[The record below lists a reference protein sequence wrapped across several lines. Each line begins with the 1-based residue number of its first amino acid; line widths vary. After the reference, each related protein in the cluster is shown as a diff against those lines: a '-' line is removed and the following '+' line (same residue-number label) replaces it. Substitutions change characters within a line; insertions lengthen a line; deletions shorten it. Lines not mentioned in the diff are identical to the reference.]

1 MAGISVLNIAASAL
15 ATTRAAMDVS
25 ANNVANAST
34 PGYSRQ
40 RVIIGDLVK
49 GGGAG
54 ANGVGVESTRRN
66 ASELI
71 ERQRRTT
78 STALAQAQTL
88 GGYLGSIDGLMGA
101 PDEGIAKALNGFYS
115 SVNDVAREP
124 ENRAYRAGL
133 LNSISLVKDI
143 YSQLDARLGG
153 LRDNVLAERKGVV
166 DRINQISQA
175 LAGTNTG
182 IELDLGAGREA
193 SPSLLDQRDN
203 LLLEL
208 SKLNDVEVNIQNNG
222 TVNVKAMTGANL
234 VTGVTASALANTE
247 IGSGGTLGA
256 LDQLL
261 KGELG
266 AVTATASG
274 RLAALNTI
282 KTNSANEFFEVTD
295 STGKRFYTRTL
306 AIGLNPLDLK
316 AENQAKIVDQG
327 MISDTR
333 VSLVSPEGYSVSG
346 ADPVTKDRVAATVRF
361 DTLGLS
367 VDNVEAEAARDLTDD
382 NGTVLFEAG
391 NVTPAG
397 TVRTTTPAVTPVD
410 GQQPTLGTP
419 VETVQP
425 FQLYVVRF
433 NNPRGLTDLGNG
445 YFAETDNARKD
456 TNSPVTDPVTTQD
469 TDAREAAFQTS
480 STWARLRGVYEGF
493 KADVFQAFGTT
504 VDNLKVDDISEFEL
518 PKTLSNGTETTD
530 YQLVARAANSLLAGR
545 GRTESDMTRLTGE
558 VGQRKVSND
567 AITTTLTSM
576 STQIESE
583 RSLFSGVSM
592 DEEALD
598 LVRLQQ
604 AYAGAAKV
612 VDVANKMFDT
622 LIAAL

>member
-15 ATTRAAMDVS
+15 ATTRTAMDVS

-40 RVIIGDLVK
+40 RVIVGDLVK

-54 ANGVGVESTRRN
+54 ANGVGVESIRRN
-66 ASELI
+66 GSELI

-234 VTGVTASALANTE
+234 VTGVIASALANTE

-261 KGELG
+261 KGELA
-266 AVTATASG
+266 AVTASASG
-274 RLAALNTI
+274 RLAALNTV

-295 STGKRFYTRTL
+295 STGNRFYTRTL
-306 AIGLNPLDLK
+306 AIGLNPLDLPASK
-316 AENQAKIVDQG
+316 HPEIVVNGVVSDSPDQ
-327 MISDTR
+327 R
-333 VSLVSPEGYSVSG
+333 VSLVSPEGYVVSG
-346 ADPVTKDRVAATVRF
+346 ANRDPDADVPLGARITATTRF

-367 VDNVEAEAARDLTDD
+367 VDSAE
-382 NGTVLFEAG
+382 TVDADG
-391 NVTPAG
+391 NVLSPPG
-397 TVRTTTPAVTPVD
+397 TVRTVAPAVTPVE
-410 GQQPTLGTP
+410 GQKPTLGTP

-425 FQLYVVRF
+425 YQLYVVRF

-445 YFAETDNARKD
+445 YFAETENARED
-456 TNSPVTDPVTTQD
+456 TNSPVIDPVTTQD
-469 TDAREAAFQTS
+469 TDARESAFETS

-493 KADVFQAFGTT
+493 EADVFRAFGTT
-504 VDNLKVDDISEFEL
+504 VDNLTVADISDFEL
-518 PKTLSNGTETTD
+518 PKTLVDGTNTTD

-545 GRTESDMTRLTGE
+545 GRTEADMTRLTGE

-567 AITTTLTSM
+567 AITTTLKSM

-583 RSLFSGVSM
+583 RSKASGVSM

>member
-1 MAGISVLNIAASAL
+1 MAGISALNIASTAL
-15 ATTRAAMDVS
+15 AATRTAMDIS

-54 ANGVGVESTRRN
+54 ANGVGIESIRRN

-78 STALAQAQTL
+78 STSLAQAQSL

-115 SVNDVAREP
+115 SVNDMAREP

-153 LRDNVLAERKGVV
+153 LRDNAVAERTGVV
-166 DRINQISQA
+166 ARINQIAQA

-182 IELDLGAGREA
+182 IELNVGSGGEA

-222 TVNVKAMTGANL
+222 TVNVKTLTGANL
-234 VTGVTASALANTE
+234 VTGTTASVLADTE

-261 KGELG
+261 KGELA
-266 AVTATASG
+266 AVTPTASG
-274 RLAALNTI
+274 RLAALNTVT
-282 KTNSANEFFEVTD
+282 TNSPNEFFEVTD
-295 STGKRFYTRTL
+295 SRGQHLYTRTL
-306 AIGLNPLDLK
+306 SIGLNPLDFT
-316 AENQAKIVDQG
+316 AGMQDEIVING
-327 MISDTR
+327 VVSDLASNK
-333 VSLVSPEGYSVSG
+333 VSLVSPEGYTISG
-346 ADPVTKDRVAATVRF
+346 ADSVGDRITATARF

-367 VDNVEAEAARDLTDD
+367 VDSVESTDSG
-382 NGTVLFEAG
+382 GTTF
-391 NVTPAG
+391 PPG
-397 TVRTTTPAVTPVD
+397 TVRTTTPAITPESANV
-410 GQQPTLGTP
+410 PTLGTP
-419 VETVQP
+419 IETIQP
-425 FQLYVVRF
+425 YQLYVVRF

-445 YFAETDNARKD
+445 YFSETGNADKD
-456 TNSPVTDPVTTQD
+456 YDQSPVTDPVTTAQSG
-469 TDAREAAFQTS
+469 AREAAFQTA

-493 KADVFQAFGTT
+493 KSDVFRAFGAT
-504 VDNLKVDDISEFEL
+504 VDNLTTADISELEL
-518 PKTLSNGTETTD
+518 PGTAGVTD
-530 YQLVARAANSLLAGR
+530 YQLVARAANNLLAGR
-545 GRTESDMTRLTGE
+545 SRTEADMTRLTGE

-583 RSLFSGVSM
+583 RAQVSGVSM

-612 VDVANKMFDT
+612 VEVANKMFDD
-622 LIAAL
+622 LMAAI

>member
-1 MAGISVLNIAASAL
+1 MAGISALNIASTAL
-15 ATTRAAMDVS
+15 AATRTAMDIS

-40 RVIIGDLVK
+40 RAIIGDLVK

-54 ANGVGVESTRRN
+54 ANGVGVESIRRN

-78 STALAQAQTL
+78 STSLAQAQSL

-115 SVNDVAREP
+115 SVNDIAREP

-153 LRDNVLAERKGVV
+153 LRDNAVAERTGVV
-166 DRINQISQA
+166 ARINQIAQA

-182 IELDLGAGREA
+182 IELNVGSGGEA
-193 SPSLLDQRDN
+193 SPTLLDQRDN

-222 TVNVKAMTGANL
+222 TVNVKTLTGANL
-234 VTGVTASALANTE
+234 VTGTTFSVLADTE

-256 LDQLL
+256 LAQLL
-261 KGELG
+261 KGELA
-266 AVTATASG
+266 AVTPTASG
-274 RLAALNTI
+274 RLAALSTVS
-282 KTNSANEFFEVTD
+282 TQSSNEFFEVTD
-295 STGKRFYTRTL
+295 ATGQRLYTRTL
-306 AIGLNPLDLK
+306 NVGLNPLDLTA
-316 AENQAKIVDQG
+316 AEHQNIVIGAAVADNVQQQ
-327 MISDTR
+327 
-333 VSLVSPEGYSVSG
+333 VSLVSPEGYIVSG
-346 ADPVTKDRVAATVRF
+346 ADSTGNRITATARF
-361 DTLGLS
+361 DTLAFS
-367 VDNVEAEAARDLTDD
+367 VDGVETTDAD
-382 NGTVLFEAG
+382 GAVLY
-391 NVTPAG
+391 PAG
-397 TVRTTTPAVTPVD
+397 TVRTTAPATTPVATSR
-410 GQQPTLGTP
+410 PTLGTP

-425 FQLYVVRF
+425 YQLYVVRF

-445 YFAETDNARKD
+445 YFAETGNADKD
-456 TNSPVTDPVTTQD
+456 YEESPVANPVTVVETG
-469 TDAREAAFQTS
+469 AREAAFQTS

-493 KADVFQAFGTT
+493 KSDVFRAFGAT
-504 VDNLKVDDISEFEL
+504 VDNLTTADISEFDL
-518 PKTLSNGTETTD
+518 PGTGGITD
-530 YQLVARAANSLLAGR
+530 YQLVARAANSLLSGR
-545 GRTESDMTRLTGE
+545 SRTEADMTRLTGE

-583 RSLFSGVSM
+583 RAQVSGVSM

-612 VDVANKMFDT
+612 VEVANRMFDD
-622 LIAAL
+622 LMAAL

>member
-1 MAGISVLNIAASAL
+1 MAGISALNIASTAL
-15 ATTRAAMDVS
+15 AATRTAMDIS

-40 RVIIGDLVK
+40 RAIIGSLVK

-54 ANGVGVESTRRN
+54 ANGVGIESIRRN

-78 STALAQAQTL
+78 STSLAQAQSL

-115 SVNDVAREP
+115 SVNDIAREP

-153 LRDNVLAERKGVV
+153 LRDNAVAERTGVV
-166 DRINQISQA
+166 ARINQIAQA

-182 IELDLGAGREA
+182 IELNVGSGGEA
-193 SPSLLDQRDN
+193 SPALLDQRDN

-208 SKLNDVEVNIQNNG
+208 SRLNDVEVNIQNNG
-222 TVNVKAMTGANL
+222 TVNVKTLTGANL
-234 VTGVTASALANTE
+234 VTGTAASVLADTE

-256 LDQLL
+256 LDELL
-261 KGELG
+261 RGELA
-266 AVTATASG
+266 AVTPTASG
-274 RLAALNTI
+274 RLAALNTVS
-282 KTNSANEFFEVTD
+282 TQSANEFFEVTD
-295 STGKRFYTRTL
+295 ARGQRFYTRTL
-306 AIGLNPLDLK
+306 NIGLNPLDFS
-316 AENQAKIVDQG
+316 ADMQDQLVING
-327 MISDTR
+327 VVSDLPSNK
-333 VSLVSPEGYSVSG
+333 VSLVSPEGYIISG
-346 ADPVTKDRVAATVRF
+346 ANTSGERITATARF
-361 DTLGLS
+361 DTLSLS
-367 VDNVEAEAARDLTDD
+367 IDSVESTDSG
-382 NGTVLFEAG
+382 GT
-391 NVTPAG
+391 TIPPG
-397 TVRTTTPAVTPVD
+397 TVRTTTPAITPDSTKV
-410 GQQPTLGTP
+410 PTLGVP
-419 VETVQP
+419 IETIQP
-425 FQLYVVRF
+425 YELYVVRF

-445 YFAETDNARKD
+445 YFAETGNADKD
-456 TNSPVTDPVTTQD
+456 FDQSPVTNPVTVAQAG
-469 TDAREAAFQTS
+469 AREAAFQIS

-493 KADVFQAFGTT
+493 KSDVFRAFGAT
-504 VDNLKVDDISEFEL
+504 VDNLTTADIAELEL
-518 PKTLSNGTETTD
+518 PGIGGVTD
-530 YQLVARAANSLLAGR
+530 YQLVARAANNLLAAR
-545 GRTESDMTRLTGE
+545 SRTETDMTRILGE

-567 AITTTLTSM
+567 AVTTTLTSM

-583 RSLFSGVSM
+583 RAQVSGVSM

-612 VDVANKMFDT
+612 VEVANRMFDD
-622 LIAAL
+622 LMASL

>member
-15 ATTRAAMDVS
+15 ATTRTAMDVS

-54 ANGVGVESTRRN
+54 ANGVGVESVRRN

-133 LNSISLVKDI
+133 LNSVSQVKDI

-234 VTGVTASALANTE
+234 VTGVIASALANTE

-261 KGELG
+261 KGELA
-266 AVTATASG
+266 AVTASASG
-274 RLAALNTI
+274 RLAALNTV

-295 STGKRFYTRTL
+295 STGNRFYTRTL
-306 AIGLNPLDLK
+306 AIGLNPLDLPASK
-316 AENQAKIVDQG
+316 HPEIVVNGVVSDSYDQK
-327 MISDTR
+327 
-333 VSLVSPEGYSVSG
+333 VALVSPEGYAVSAVNSDPG
-346 ADPVTKDRVAATVRF
+346 ADVPLRARITATTRF

-367 VDNVEAEAARDLTDD
+367 VDSAE
-382 NGTVLFEAG
+382 TVDAEG
-391 NVTPAG
+391 NVLSPPG
-397 TVRTTTPAVTPVD
+397 TVRTVTPAVTPD
-410 GQQPTLGTP
+410 PTMQPTLGTP

-425 FQLYVVRF
+425 YQLYVVRF

-445 YFAETDNARKD
+445 YFAETENARKD
-456 TNSPVTDPVTTQD
+456 ANSPVTDPVTTQD

-493 KADVFQAFGTT
+493 KADVFRAFGST
-504 VDNLKVDDISEFEL
+504 VDNLTVDNISDFEL
-518 PKTLSNGTETTD
+518 PKTLVDGGNTTD
-530 YQLVARAANSLLAGR
+530 YQLVARAANTLLAGR
-545 GRTESDMTRLTGE
+545 GRTESDMIRLTGE

-583 RSLFSGVSM
+583 RSKISGVSM

>member
-40 RVIIGDLVK
+40 RVIVGDLVK
-49 GGGAG
+49 GGGPG
-54 ANGVGVESTRRN
+54 ANGVGVESIRRN

-78 STALAQAQTL
+78 STALAQAQSL

-261 KGELG
+261 KGELA
-266 AVTATASG
+266 AVTGTASG
-274 RLAALNTI
+274 RLAALNTV
-282 KTNSANEFFEVTD
+282 KTNSANEFFEVSDT
-295 STGKRFYTRTL
+295 TGKRFYTRTL
-306 AIGLNPLDLK
+306 SIGLNPLDLSASK
-316 AENQAKIVDQG
+316 HSEIVVNGNVSDSPDQK
-327 MISDTR
+327 
-333 VSLVSPEGYSVSG
+333 VSLVSPEGYTVSG
-346 ADPVTKDRVAATVRF
+346 ANRDPDAGVPLGARITATTRF

-367 VDNVEAEAARDLTDD
+367 VDSKETVDSD
-382 NGTVLFEAG
+382 GKVLF
-391 NVTPAG
+391 PPG
-397 TVRTTTPAVTPVD
+397 TVRATAPAVTPD
-410 GQQPTLGTP
+410 ATRQPTLGTP

-425 FQLYVVRF
+425 YQLYVVRF

-456 TNSPVTDPVTTQD
+456 TNSPVTDPVTTQE

-504 VDNLKVDDISEFEL
+504 VDKLTVDNISDFEL
-518 PKTLSNGTETTD
+518 PKTLVDGTNTTD

-545 GRTESDMTRLTGE
+545 GRTEADMIRLTGE

-567 AITTTLTSM
+567 AIITTLTSM
-576 STQIESE
+576 STQIDSE
-583 RSLFSGVSM
+583 RSMVSGVSM

>member
-1 MAGISVLNIAASAL
+1 MSGISALNIAATAL
-15 ATTRAAMDVS
+15 AATRTAMDIS

-54 ANGVGVESTRRN
+54 ANGVGVESIRRN

-78 STALAQAQTL
+78 STSLAQAQSL

-115 SVNDVAREP
+115 SANDLSREP

-133 LNSISLVKDI
+133 LNSISLVKDV
-143 YSQLDARLGG
+143 YAQLDARLGG
-153 LRDNVLAERKGVV
+153 LRDNAVAERTGVV
-166 DRINQISQA
+166 ARINQIAQA

-182 IELDLGAGREA
+182 IELNVGSGGEA
-193 SPSLLDQRDN
+193 SPSLLDQRDS

-222 TVNVKAMTGANL
+222 TVNVKTLTGANL
-234 VTGVTASALANTE
+234 VTGTSASVLADTE

-261 KGELG
+261 KGELA
-266 AVTATASG
+266 AVTPTASG
-274 RLAALNTI
+274 RLASLNTVS
-282 KTNSANEFFEVTD
+282 TNSANEFFEVTD
-295 STGKRFYTRTL
+295 ARGQRLYTRTL
-306 AIGLNPLDLK
+306 SVGLNPLDLTA
-316 AENQAKIVDQG
+316 AEHDNIVING
-327 MISDTR
+327 AVSDTTQQK
-333 VSLVSPEGYSVSG
+333 VSLVSPEGYTVSG
-346 ADPVTKDRVAATVRF
+346 ADSTGGRITATARF
-361 DTLGLS
+361 DTLGFS
-367 VDNVEAEAARDLTDD
+367 VDSTETTDATG
-382 NGTVLFEAG
+382 NVLF
-391 NVTPAG
+391 PAG
-397 TVRTTTPAVTPVD
+397 TVRTTAPAVTPD
-410 GQQPTLGTP
+410 ATQLPTLGTP
-419 VETVQP
+419 VETVQSY
-425 FQLYVVRF
+425 QLYVVRF

-445 YFAETDNARKD
+445 YFAETGNADKD
-456 TNSPVTDPVTTQD
+456 YTQSPVTNPVTTQQ
-469 TDAREAAFQTS
+469 TGARETAFQTS

-493 KADVFQAFGTT
+493 KADVFRAFGAT
-504 VDNLKVDDISEFEL
+504 VDNLTVADISEFDL
-518 PKTLSNGTETTD
+518 PGASGVTD
-530 YQLVARAANSLLAGR
+530 YQLVARAANNLLAGR
-545 GRTESDMTRLTGE
+545 SRTESDMTRMTGE
-558 VGQRKVSND
+558 VGQRKVTND

-583 RSLFSGVSM
+583 RSQVSGVSM

>member
-1 MAGISVLNIAASAL
+1 MAGISALNIASTAL
-15 ATTRAAMDVS
+15 AATRTAMDIS

-40 RVIIGDLVK
+40 RAIIGDLVK

-54 ANGVGVESTRRN
+54 ANGVGIESIRRN

-78 STALAQAQTL
+78 STSLAQAQSL

-115 SVNDVAREP
+115 SVNDIAREP

-153 LRDNVLAERKGVV
+153 LRDNAVAERTGVV
-166 DRINQISQA
+166 ARINQIAQA

-182 IELDLGAGREA
+182 IELNVGSGGEA

-208 SKLNDVEVNIQNNG
+208 SKLSDVEVNIQNNG
-222 TVNVKAMTGANL
+222 TVNVKTLTGANL
-234 VTGVTASALANTE
+234 VTGTSASALADTE

-261 KGELG
+261 KGELA
-266 AVTATASG
+266 AVTPTASG
-274 RLAALNTI
+274 RLAALNTLS
-282 KTNSANEFFEVTD
+282 TQSPNEFFEVTD
-295 STGKRFYTRTL
+295 ASGQRLYTRTL
-306 AIGLNPLDLK
+306 SVALNQLDLSA
-316 AENQAKIVDQG
+316 AEQKNIVVGSAVADNAQQQ
-327 MISDTR
+327 
-333 VSLVSPEGYSVSG
+333 VSLVSPEGYTVSG
-346 ADPVTKDRVAATVRF
+346 ANSLGARVTATTRF
-361 DTLGLS
+361 DTLGFS
-367 VDNVEAEAARDLTDD
+367 VDGVESTD
-382 NGTVLFEAG
+382 TS
-391 NVTPAG
+391 VTPSKYYPAG
-397 TVRTTTPAVTPVD
+397 TVRTTAPAITPIAKSPS
-410 GQQPTLGTP
+410 LGTP

-425 FQLYVVRF
+425 YQLYVVRF

-445 YFAETDNARKD
+445 YFAETGNADKD
-456 TNSPVTDPVTTQD
+456 FANSPATNPVTVTE
-469 TDAREAAFQTS
+469 TGAREAAFQTA

-493 KADVFQAFGTT
+493 KSDIFRAFGAT
-504 VDNLKVDDISEFEL
+504 VDNLTTADLSEFEL
-518 PKTLSNGTETTD
+518 PGSGGITD
-530 YQLVARAANSLLAGR
+530 YQLVGRAANGLLAGR
-545 GRTESDMTRLTGE
+545 GRTEADMTRMTGE

-567 AITTTLTSM
+567 AVTTTLTSM

-583 RSLFSGVSM
+583 RAQVSGVSM

-598 LVRLQQ
+598 LTRLQQ

-612 VDVANKMFDT
+612 VEVANKMFDD
-622 LIAAL
+622 LMASI